1 MGSIRLLNSILLS
14 EVWLRPATT
23 RIVWITLL
31 GMADRTGLVD
41 SCWRGLAHFAGVT
54 TEEAMSSVADL
65 LSHREGE
72 EIALEE
78 VPGVGW
84 RIQNFGRFLG
94 LDSAQR
100 KLANAAARQ
109 RALRQRRG
117 VTT

>member
-14 EVWLRPATT
+14 EVWLRSATT
-23 RIVWITLL
+23 RLVWITLL

-41 SCWRGLAHFAGVT
+41 LSWPGLARFAGVT

-72 EIALEE
+72 EIALED

-84 RIQNFGRFLG
+84 RIRDFDRFLG
-94 LDSAQR
+94 LDSDQR
-100 KLANAAARQ
+100 KRANAAARQ
-109 RALRQRRG
+109 RAFRQRRG
-117 VTT
+117 VL